1 MNLEILAPQKSK
13 EIKPPST
20 FDNSHQ
26 SIKGSVYKYL
36 LIYLHNFKIHK
47 NSGITNEEQES

>member
-20 FDNSHQ
+20 FGKPRQ

>member
-1 MNLEILAPQKSK
+1 MNLEILAPLKSK

-20 FDNSHQ
+20 FGNLLR